1 MTPSHS
7 SMESKLEKKRTP
19 DLESKNDATS
29 EIIRLTRRRIG
40 WIGEAKYAASYPS
53 KEFFPSY
60 WGVQSVVGERVKG
73 GFGGIL
79 DGVLIVGNHKSV
91 FQYNVENDRW
101 IDVDRN
107 KNKYRMEDRD
117 GATGCKIGSC
127 FLVYGERA
135 ELLQF
140 KPWLTKLY
148 DSFPNGSRDDEDD
161 DSSEQIP
168 EEAPSINT
176 DPKNSAHE
184 DTRPFWKKIVDNIVT
199 FASPPASS
207 SLIKR
212 KTPIRFLRNQWFCNK
227 PTRVDGHSLTTIS
240 YDKVLLIGGY
250 NMFLGQLTWDKLN
263 VRWKR
268 LEHHSVLT
276 RKSGYSRRH
285 HIAFKMKDHVYVAGG
300 LLTSTIEESRKTT
313 SCEKY
318 NFTKN
323 KWSSCEH
330 SLPYPLT
337 DASVVVS
344 WDESFA
350 VITGGMRE
358 RNKKHKPTDGIIIF
372 EEEKGFI
379 LLDDKM
385 LRKRSN
391 HVSVPI
397 L

>member
-1 MTPSHS
+1 MTPCHSHI
-7 SMESKLEKKRTP
+7 ESKHKRTI
-19 DLESKNDATS
+19 DFEAKNDATS
-29 EIIRLTRRRIG
+29 EIIRLDRRRIG
-40 WIGEAKYAASYPS
+40 WSGEAKYAASYPS
-53 KEFFPSY
+53 KEVVPTY
-60 WGVQSVVGERVKG
+60 WGHIREEDAARVFG

-91 FQYNVENDRW
+91 FQYNVENDKW

-107 KNKYRMEDRD
+107 KQKFRMEDRD
-117 GATGCKIGSC
+117 GATGCKIGNC

-148 DSFPNGSRDDEDD
+148 DSFPNGSRDDDD
-161 DSSEQIP
+161 DDASEQNP
-168 EEAPSINT
+168 VEAPSINT
-176 DPKNSAHE
+176 ESKNSVQE
-184 DTRPFWKKIVDNIVT
+184 DTRPFWKKIADNIVT
-199 FASPPASS
+199 LASPPASS

-227 PTRVDGHSLTTIS
+227 PTRVVGHSLTNIS

-268 LEHHSVLT
+268 LEHASS
-276 RKSGYSRRH
+276 KSGYSRRN

-300 LLTSTIEESRKTT
+300 LLTSTIEEGRKTT

-318 NFTKN
+318 NFRQN

-337 DASVVVS
+337 DASVVVNC
-344 WDESFA
+344 DESFA

-358 RNKKHKPTDGIIIF
+358 RSKKHKPTDGIIIF

-379 LLDDKM
+379 LIDDKM

-391 HVSVPI
+391 HVSVPV